1 MPKYIVDTNKRS
13 KKWKIACGT
22 DIIEVKRIE
31 DCIENLQE
39 KFLDKIYTKNE
50 IAYCEQKNQMKYQH
64 YAARFAAKEA
74 IYKAISEILENK
86 YEITWKDVEI
96 LPNEKGK
103 PIVNFIKKYSKIK
116 QIDISLSHLKEYA
129 VAICVLQI
137 EE

>member
-1 MPKYIVDTNKRS
+1 MIP
-13 KKWKIACGT
+13 
-22 DIIEVKRIE
+22 
-31 DCIENLQE
+31 
-39 KFLDKIYTKNE
+39 
-50 IAYCEQKNQMKYQH
+50 
-64 YAARFAAKEA
+64 
-74 IYKAISEILENK
+74 EILENK

-129 VAICVLQI
+129 VATCVLQI